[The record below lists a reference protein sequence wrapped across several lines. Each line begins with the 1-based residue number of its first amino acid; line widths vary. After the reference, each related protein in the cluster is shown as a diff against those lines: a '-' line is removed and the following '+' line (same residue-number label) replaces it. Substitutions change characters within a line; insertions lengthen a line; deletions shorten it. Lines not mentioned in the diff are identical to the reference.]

1 MAHEGPDPR
10 GAGLQTTWPASSSPA
25 WAGRPS
31 SLDSGLDSTLDDPQ
45 AEPAEPVS
53 PWGGSRLRAFALG
66 ALLACVGL
74 FGLARG
80 LAQAPHLDA
89 TWRATPQGRIELAG
103 SADPALQAQRGKVLI
118 GISGINGSGGSGGS
132 GGDGVASGTAGTAAS
147 VAINDVQAL
156 QRSSRWL
163 LRDADR
169 AGHVVLNEQLASAL
183 ANPGVRLYFADGAT
197 VELRPAPLGLAGLP
211 VMFWV
216 LCSFGFGLYLVGL
229 YVLLPQPSARPAA
242 YALMAACQAGN
253 LVFIA
258 IETTLELGLPTPWAR
273 LDMPLRSA
281 FDLVT
286 ATAMVSAASLTP
298 RRLPG
303 SGWIGL
309 AAWAFVAALIGLL
322 ATGVLPGAWWWTQG
336 GVIGLGLV
344 AIGLLSWSYRI
355 EPHPFAIVLQRFAV
369 ITIATWALMTAA
381 LATADQLPDLPHN
394 VADIASLVWF
404 VFFGSVLLLAPFLTR
419 SQHFLREFA
428 MLAAI
433 CTVATSL
440 DLLFIGVFAFGRFAS
455 LALALSVSLALYTGA
470 RHWILSQ
477 LLGSSMLTTE
487 RMFEQLYRVAREVE
501 AQPQRT
507 PALLAQLL
515 GELFEP
521 LEVEIVERRSRS
533 TRVAADG
540 SSMRVPVP
548 LLGGEEATVPDTL
561 GQEAVLVRFAQRGRR
576 LFTTE
581 DARLT
586 DRIVEQLRR
595 AVYFD
600 KAVEQGRREERL
612 RLAQDLH
619 DDIGARLLT
628 LMYKAQ
634 SPEMEEYVRHTLQ
647 DLKTLTRGLA
657 ASNHRLSHA
666 SAEWKAD
673 LTHRLT
679 AAQIDLKWSFLFDD
693 DILLTVVHWSALT
706 RILREL
712 VSNAIAHA
720 QAQRLDIDFRLE
732 RDRIDLT
739 ITDDG
744 VGRSPRGWSHGLGL
758 GGVRK
763 RVKQLGGEVEWH
775 EAAPR
780 GISCRVTIRELSA
793 RW

>member
-1 MAHEGPDPR
+1 MPQEGPDPR
-10 GAGLQTTWPASSSPA
+10 GAGLQTTWPGRISKGL
-25 WAGRPS
+25 AGRPAKP
-31 SLDSGLDSTLDDPQ
+31 DPELDSTLADLH
-45 AEPAEPVS
+45 AEPAEPLS
-53 PWGGSRLRAFALG
+53 HWRGWRGWRLRAFWLG
-66 ALLACVGL
+66 ALLGCAGL
-74 FGLARG
+74 LGLARE
-80 LAQAPHLDA
+80 LAQTPHIDA
-89 TWRATPQGRIELAG
+89 TWRATAQGRIELAA
-103 SADPALQAQRGKVLI
+103 SRDPALQPQRGELLI
-118 GISGINGSGGSGGS
+118 GVIGG
-132 GGDGVASGTAGTAAS
+132 GTS
-147 VAINDVQAL
+147 VAIADVRAL
-156 QRSSRWL
+156 QHSSRWL
-163 LRDADR
+163 IRDADR
-169 AGHVVLNEQLASAL
+169 ASHVALHEQLALAL
-183 ANPGVRLYFADGAT
+183 SNPVVRLYFAAGAA
-197 VELRPAPLGLAGLP
+197 VDLRPAPLGLAGLP
-211 VMFWV
+211 IMFWV
-216 LCSFGFGLYLVGL
+216 LCSFGLGLTLVGL
-229 YVLLPQPSARPAA
+229 YVLLRLPTGRHAA

-253 LVFIA
+253 LMFIA
-258 IETTLELGLPTPWAR
+258 IETTLEFGLSSPWAR
-273 LDMPLRSA
+273 LDMPLRMA

-286 ATAMVSAASLTP
+286 AAAMVSAACLTP

-303 SGWIGL
+303 SGWIAFG
-309 AAWAFVAALIGLL
+309 AWAFVAALIGLL
-322 ATGVLPGAWWWTQG
+322 GGGVLPGAWWWTQG
-336 GVIGLGLV
+336 GVTGLGLL

-381 LATADQLPDLPHN
+381 LAAAHQLPGLPHN

-404 VFFGSVLLLAPFLTR
+404 VFFASVLLLAPFLTR

-440 DLLFIGVFAFGRFAS
+440 DLLFVGVFSFGRFAS
-455 LALALSVSLALYTGA
+455 LALALSISLALYAGA

-501 AQPQRT
+501 AQPQHT
-507 PALLAQLL
+507 AALLAQLL

-521 LEVEIVERRSRS
+521 LEVEIVERRSRK
-533 TRVAADG
+533 TRVATDG

-548 LLGGEEATVPDTL
+548 LLGGEEAASAVASVAAGA
-561 GQEAVLVRFAQRGRR
+561 GQGAVLVRFAQRGRR
-576 LFTTE
+576 LFTLE

-666 SAEWKAD
+666 SAEWKSD

-679 AAQIDLKWSFLFDD
+679 AAQIELKWSLVFDD

-712 VSNAIAHA
+712 VSNVIAHA

-744 VGRSPRGWSHGLGL
+744 VGRSPRTWSHGLGL

-763 RVKQLGGEVEWH
+763 RVKQLGGEVEWR
-775 EAAPR
+775 EAAPH

>member
-1 MAHEGPDPR
+1 MAQVGPDPR
-10 GAGLQTTWPASSSPA
+10 GAGLQTTWPGRISQT
-25 WAGRPS
+25 WTGRPS
-31 SLDSGLDSTLDDPQ
+31 GLDAGLDSTLDDLHTQ
-45 AEPAEPVS
+45 AAEPVS
-53 PWGGSRLRAFALG
+53 HWSGWRLRTMLLAAALG
-66 ALLACVGL
+66 CAGL
-74 FGLARG
+74 FGLARE
-80 LAQAPHLDA
+80 LAQAPHIDA
-89 TWRATPQGRIELAG
+89 AWRATPQGRIELAASG
-103 SADPALQAQRGKVLI
+103 DPALQAQRATVLI
-118 GISGINGSGGSGGS
+118 GVVGIGGNTT
-132 GGDGVASGTAGTAAS
+132 GDTTS
-147 VAINDVQAL
+147 VAITDAQAL

-163 LRDADR
+163 IRDGDR
-169 AGHVVLNEQLASAL
+169 AAHVALHEQLATAL
-183 ANPGVRLYFADGAT
+183 SHPDVRLYFTDGAT
-197 VELRPAPLGLAGLP
+197 VDLRPAPLGLAGLP
-211 VMFWV
+211 FMFWL
-216 LCSFGFGLYLVGL
+216 LCGCGLGLTLVGL
-229 YVLLPQPSARPAA
+229 YVLLPQPSAQHAA
-242 YALMAACQAGN
+242 YALMATCQAGN
-253 LVFIA
+253 LVFIG
-258 IETTLELGLPTPWAR
+258 IETTLGLGLPSPWAR
-273 LDMPLRSA
+273 LDMPLRMA

-286 ATAMVSAASLTP
+286 AGAMVGAACLTP

-303 SGWIGL
+303 AGWIAL

-322 ATGVLPGAWWWTQG
+322 AAGLLPGAWWWTQG
-336 GVIGLGLV
+336 SVIGLGLLAV
-344 AIGLLSWSYRI
+344 GLLSWSYRI

-369 ITIATWALMTAA
+369 ITIATWALMTVA
-381 LATADQLPDLPHN
+381 LAAANPLPDLPHN
-394 VADIASLVWF
+394 VAEIVSLVWF
-404 VFFGSVLLLAPFLTR
+404 VFFASVLLLVPFLTR
-419 SQHFLREFA
+419 SQHFLREVA

-440 DLLFIGVFAFGRFAS
+440 DLLFVGVFSFGRFAS
-455 LALALSVSLALYTGA
+455 LALALSISLALYAAA

-507 PALLAQLL
+507 AALLAQLL

-521 LEVEIVERRSRS
+521 LEVEIVERRSRT
-533 TRVAADG
+533 TRVATDG

-548 LLGGEEATVPDTL
+548 LLGGEDLPAAAPL
-561 GQEAVLVRFAQRGRR
+561 AAVLVRFAQRGRR
-576 LFTTE
+576 LFTLE

-595 AVYFD
+595 AVHFD

-679 AAQIDLKWSFLFDD
+679 AAQIDLKWSFVFDD

-720 QAQRLDIDFRLE
+720 QGQRLDIDFRLE

-744 VGRSPRGWSHGLGL
+744 VGRSPRTWSHGLGL

-763 RVKQLGGEVEWH
+763 RVKQLGGEVEWR
-775 EAAPR
+775 EVAPR

>member
-1 MAHEGPDPR
+1 MAQVGPDPR
-10 GAGLQTTWPASSSPA
+10 GAGLQTTWPGRISQT
-25 WAGRPS
+25 WTGRPS
-31 SLDSGLDSTLDDPQ
+31 GFDAGLDSTLDDLNTQ
-45 AEPAEPVS
+45 AAEPVS
-53 PWGGSRLRAFALG
+53 HWRGWRLRSMLLAAALG
-66 ALLACVGL
+66 CAGL
-74 FGLARG
+74 FGLARE
-80 LAQAPHLDA
+80 LAQAPHIDA
-89 TWRATPQGRIELAG
+89 TWRASPQGRIELAASG
-103 SADPALQAQRGKVLI
+103 DPALQAQRATVLI
-118 GISGINGSGGSGGS
+118 GVVGI
-132 GGDGVASGTAGTAAS
+132 GGDTTGDTTS
-147 VAINDVQAL
+147 VAITDAQAL

-163 LRDADR
+163 IQDGDR
-169 AGHVVLNEQLASAL
+169 AAHVTLHEQLATAL
-183 ANPGVRLYFADGAT
+183 SHPDVRLYFADGAT
-197 VELRPAPLGLAGLP
+197 VDLRPAPLGLAGLP
-211 VMFWV
+211 FMFWL
-216 LCSFGFGLYLVGL
+216 LCGCGLGLTLVGL
-229 YVLLPQPSARPAA
+229 YVLFPQPSAQHAA
-242 YALMAACQAGN
+242 YALMATCQAGN
-253 LVFIA
+253 LVFIG
-258 IETTLELGLPTPWAR
+258 IETTLGLGLPSPWAR
-273 LDMPLRSA
+273 LDMPLRMA

-286 ATAMVSAASLTP
+286 AGAMVGAACLTP

-303 SGWIGL
+303 AGWIAL

-322 ATGVLPGAWWWTQG
+322 AAGLLPGAWWWTQG
-336 GVIGLGLV
+336 SVIGLGLL

-381 LATADQLPDLPHN
+381 LAAADQLPDLPHN

-404 VFFGSVLLLAPFLTR
+404 VFFASVLLLAPFLTR

-440 DLLFIGVFAFGRFAS
+440 DLLFVGVLAFGRFAS
-455 LALALSVSLALYTGA
+455 LALALSLSLALYAGA

-477 LLGSSMLTTE
+477 LQGSSMLTTE

-501 AQPQRT
+501 AQPQHT

-521 LEVEIVERRSRS
+521 LEVEIVERHSRK

-548 LLGGEEATVPDTL
+548 LLGGEEALPGTPAQ
-561 GQEAVLVRFAQRGRR
+561 GAVLVRFAQRGRR
-576 LFTTE
+576 LFTSE

-634 SPEMEEYVRHTLQ
+634 SSEMEEYVRHTLQ

-679 AAQIDLKWSFLFDD
+679 AAQIDLKWSFVFDD

-720 QAQRLDIDFRLE
+720 QGQRLDIDFRLE

-744 VGRSPRGWSHGLGL
+744 VGRSPRAWSHGLGL

-763 RVKQLGGEVEWH
+763 RVKQLGGEVEWR

>member
-1 MAHEGPDPR
+1 MAQDGLDPR
-10 GAGLQTTWPASSSPA
+10 GASLQHTWLGHASPTWTGSP
-25 WAGRPS
+25 GNPDS
-31 SLDSGLDSTLDDPQ
+31 ELESGLNDLPS
-45 AEPAEPVS
+45 EPAELVS
-53 PWGGSRLRAFALG
+53 PWIGWRLRGFVLG
-66 ALLACVGL
+66 ALLGCAGL
-74 FGLARG
+74 FGLVRE
-80 LAQAPHLDA
+80 LVSAPHIDA
-89 TWRATPQGRIELAG
+89 TWRATAQGRVELAA
-103 SADPALQAQRGKVLI
+103 SPDPALQPHRGKVLAEV
-118 GISGINGSGGSGGS
+118 N
-132 GGDGVASGTAGTAAS
+132 GGDTTVVITDT
-147 VAINDVQAL
+147 QAL
-156 QRSSRWL
+156 QRSPRWL
-163 LRDADR
+163 IVDADR
-169 AGHVVLNEQLASAL
+169 ERHLALHEQLGTAFLHPA
-183 ANPGVRLYFADGAT
+183 VRLTFADGARAD
-197 VELRPAPLGLAGLP
+197 LRPTPLGLGGLP

-216 LCSFGFGLYLVGL
+216 LCGFGLGLYLVGL
-229 YVLLPQPSARPAA
+229 YVLLPQPSGRNLA

-258 IETTLELGLPTPWAR
+258 IETSLEFGLDSPWAR
-273 LDMPLRSA
+273 LDMPVRMT

-286 ATAMVSAASLTP
+286 AAAMVGAACLTP

-303 SGWIGL
+303 SGWIAL

-322 ATGVLPGAWWWTQG
+322 GVGALPDVWWWTQG
-336 GVIGLGLV
+336 GVIGLGLL

-355 EPHPFAIVLQRFAV
+355 EPHPIAIVLQHIAI
-369 ITIATWALMTAA
+369 ITIATWSLLTAA
-381 LATADQLPDLPHN
+381 LATADQLPGLPHN

-404 VFFGSVLLLAPFLTR
+404 VFFGSLLLLAPFLTK
-419 SQHFLREFA
+419 SQNFLREFA
-428 MLAAI
+428 VLAAI

-440 DLLFIGVFAFGRFAS
+440 DLLLVGVLSFGRFAS
-455 LALALSVSLALYTGA
+455 LTLSLFISLSLYAGA
-470 RHWILSQ
+470 RHWILNQ
-477 LLGSSMLTTE
+477 LLGTGMLTTE

-501 AQPQRT
+501 VQPQRAA
-507 PALLAQLL
+507 ALLAQLL

-521 LEVEIVERRSRS
+521 LEVEIVERRPRK

-540 SSMRVPVP
+540 TSMLVPVP
-548 LLGGEEATVPDTL
+548 LLGGDEALHGSTPQGSV
-561 GQEAVLVRFAQRGRR
+561 AIRFAHRGRR
-576 LFTTE
+576 LFVPE

-634 SPEMEEYVRHTLQ
+634 SPEMEDYVRHTLQ

-666 SAEWKAD
+666 AAEWKAD

-679 AAQIDLKWSFLFDD
+679 AAGVALQWSFVFDD

-706 RILREL
+706 RVLREL

-720 QAQRLDIDFRLE
+720 QAQRLEIDFRLD

-744 VGRSPRGWSHGLGL
+744 VGRSPRNWSHGLGL

-763 RVKQLGGEVEWH
+763 RVKQLGGEVEWREVSPH
-775 EAAPR
+775 
-780 GISCRVTIRELSA
+780 GISCRVTIRGLSA
-793 RW
+793 R